1 MHTYPKA
8 TKYSDL
14 ETIYAQCGGPGG
26 PKLAEFMAEKMQLQA
41 AAWYRQCTDKK
52 G

>member
-1 MHTYPKA
+1 MHAYTKA
-8 TKYSDL
+8 NKYSDL

-26 PKLAEFMAEKMQLQA
+26 LELAEFMADKMQLQA
-41 AAWYRQCTDKK
+41 